1 MGHHELHNH
10 GSTTTEMVSLCII
23 HFITLP
29 NNGAL
34 WVTQPWQQQQQR
46 WCHSASSTSSPCQTM
61 GHHELHNHGSN
72 NNKGQRTLHML
83 STLSS
88 HSSMHRP
95 NHTHT
100 STTVGYITALNA
112 DSMFSVYAQ
121 KESWNWL
128 WCNQPWQTHDGGAD
142 NRCLLCVLSSLNT
155 HCNSISKFPDKCP
168 FLFVVGSTSN
178 KTTMRQEAENNK
190 RSSVYRINMINKD
203 EVNSAFSNNLL
214 KNIYI
219 LFH

>member
-1 MGHHELHNH
+1 MINININTLKPENNFIDHTQIFSSSLKDLTVFRTSLQEAYTLSSHLRFVGVFSFSVVALYLRKSQLSQPSMLTSVYVSVRQRRRRH
-10 GSTTTEMVSLCII
+10 GGGSAWWRSCGQCPQILSLCR
-23 HFITLP
+23 
-29 NNGAL
+29 
-34 WVTQPWQQQQQR
+34 QR

-72 NNKGQRTLHML
+72 NNKGQRTRHML

-121 KESWNWL
+121 KES
-128 WCNQPWQTHDGGAD
+128 
-142 NRCLLCVLSSLNT
+142 
-155 HCNSISKFPDKCP
+155 
-168 FLFVVGSTSN
+168 
-178 KTTMRQEAENNK
+178 
-190 RSSVYRINMINKD
+190 
-203 EVNSAFSNNLL
+203 
-214 KNIYI
+214 
-219 LFH
+219 